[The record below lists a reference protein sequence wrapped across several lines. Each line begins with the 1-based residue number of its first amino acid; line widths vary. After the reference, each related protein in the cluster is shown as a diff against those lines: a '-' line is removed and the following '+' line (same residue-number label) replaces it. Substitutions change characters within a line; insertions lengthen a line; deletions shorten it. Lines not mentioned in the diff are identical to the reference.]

1 MSSLISFKSEFPG
14 AGWATWALGAA
25 NLLQTRSHHIRP
37 NALTSPPPHPF
48 ASLSVLLGAVVPHRE
63 GLKPHT

>member
-37 NALTSPPPHPF
+37 NALTSPPPPTP
-48 ASLSVLLGAVVPHRE
+48 LLVSVSYWE
-63 GLKPHT
+63 Q